1 MSLAVRGQKRSIGE
15 VLALLKSEFPE
26 ISISKIRFLEGQGL
40 LQPERTASGYRKFT
54 DNDVARLR
62 YILRMQR
69 EQFLPLKVIRERL
82 EEQES
87 MMQSRSDE
95 EVIDL
100 STSPEL
106 VGTPFSALITRRDLL
121 SDSGLTEAQLRDLEN
136 FGMVQGQTTAQ
147 GMYYDGDAMAV
158 ARLVSRFLAAGVEVR
173 HLRVFKTSVDR
184 EADLYTQMVP
194 PVRSARN
201 PQAAAEAHAR
211 LMELSE
217 LGQTMRA
224 ELLRQRLNQ

>member
-1 MSLAVRGQKRSIGE
+1 MSVVVRGQKRSIGE

-62 YILRMQR
+62 YILRLQR
-69 EQFLPLKVIRERL
+69 EQFLPLKVIKERL

-87 MMQSRSDE
+87 ALRKSSDD
-95 EVIDL
+95 VVDL
-100 STSPEL
+100 TTSGEL
-106 VGTPFSALITRRDLL
+106 AGTPFSALIARRDLL
-121 SDSGLTEAQLRDLEN
+121 SDSGLTDGQLKDLEN
-136 FGMVQGQTTAQ
+136 FGMVQGQSTPQ
-147 GMYYDGDAMAV
+147 GLYYDADAMVV
-158 ARLVSRFLAAGVEVR
+158 ARLASRFLATGVEVR
-173 HLRVFKTSVDR
+173 HLRVFKTTVDR

-211 LMELSE
+211 LQELTE
-217 LGQTMRA
+217 LGQNMRA
-224 ELLRQRLNQ
+224 ELLRQRLNS